1 MTPEEKKAKRKLY
14 YEINKES
21 ILLKN
26 KEYKKLNSEKIKETK
41 KVYDSEYREKNKD
54 IKIDFNKNYY
64 EKTKL
69 KRKLDYEL
77 KKNDI
82 NYQNE
87 KNIKRRLNQ
96 KNRLINDPLF
106 KISRNISTLIS
117 YSLKNKN
124 INKLTKTE
132 IILGCTFEEFKI
144 HIESKFN
151 DWMNW
156 DNYGNPK
163 DGILELN
170 KTWDIDHV
178 IPISS
183 ANNEADIIKLNHY
196 TNLQPLCSYTNR
208 LIKKDNTI

>member
-1 MTPEEKKAKRKLY
+1 MLIRYSLKTLL
-14 YEINKES
+14 INRVL
-21 ILLKN
+21 I
-26 KEYKKLNSEKIKETK
+26 Y
-41 KVYDSEYREKNKD
+41 

-124 INKLTKTE
+124 INKLTKTD
-132 IILGCTFEEFKI
+132 IILGCTFDKFRL
-144 HIESKFN
+144 HLESKFE
-151 DWMNW
+151 DWMTWENM
-156 DNYGNPK
+156 GNPK

-170 KTWDIDHV
+170 KSWDIDHIV
-178 IPISS
+178 PLDSDKSI
-183 ANNEADIIKLNHY
+183 EGVIKLNHY

-208 LIKKDNTI
+208 IIKKSKPTN